1 MKGTEKFNWLALIGI
16 SLASFLGLL
25 DLTIVNTALPAIQSE
40 FSSAVDQLQWV
51 INILL
56 LALTATMVILGKL
69 ADLYGRRLCLYIGF
83 ALFAVASLGAGFA
96 TSINMLIF
104 FRFLQGIA
112 IALLYTAPLGIIPN
126 TFPAHQQGKAMGI
139 LVGLSSFGLALG
151 PAIGGM
157 IVSSLGWRWIFFI
170 NPPIVLLCFLFCW
183 KTLQESK
190 SSITE
195 KMDWWGFLL
204 LLVSIPMFILAV
216 VKSQTLGFLS
226 PLVLGLLIAAIIGIV
241 ALYHIEK
248 SNKAPIIQFSL
259 MTRRVFLI
267 GLVANFTLAAFYAID
282 FFIIPLYL
290 HYIRGQSASEIG
302 FTLLPATLLIA
313 LLSPIAG
320 RIVDKQGPKGALIFG
335 LIFLGVSAVV
345 QAQFNAQTPL
355 YWVVGAYVLFGIGW
369 ASILSPSLT
378 AAIASVPSESSGVA
392 AGTVGTFH
400 NFGGAIGLA
409 FGTLIFAIAAKFN
422 LLYSLQNL
430 HIANTSWVQAATANM
445 DQALHLIMSNTNLT
459 SVGATTLFEHFFLH
473 GYACVMWSLVV
484 LALAALSFVI
494 LSFRKTMVPR

>member
-1 MKGTEKFNWLALIGI
+1 MQNTEKFNWLALIGI

-25 DLTIVNTALPAIQSE
+25 DLTIVNTALPAIQRE
-40 FSSAVDQLQWV
+40 FSSTVGQLQWV
-51 INILL
+51 INSLL

-69 ADLYGRRLCLYIGF
+69 ADLYGRRLCLYLGFLLF
-83 ALFAVASLGAGFA
+83 ALASMGAGLA
-96 TSINMLIF
+96 NNINMLIA
-104 FRFLQGIA
+104 FRFIQGIA
-112 IALLYTAPLGIIPN
+112 IAILYTAPLGIIPN

-151 PAIGGM
+151 PAIGGL
-157 IVSSLGWRWIFFI
+157 IVSSFGWRWIFFI
-170 NPPIVLLCFLFCW
+170 NPPVVLLCFLFCW

-190 SSITE
+190 STVRE
-195 KMDWWGFLL
+195 KMDWLGFVL
-204 LLVSIPMFILAV
+204 LLVSIPLFILAV
-216 VKSQTLGFLS
+216 VKSQTLDFLS
-226 PLVLGLLIAAIIGIV
+226 PLVLGLLITAIIGII

-248 SNKAPIIQFSL
+248 RIKAPIIQFSL
-259 MTRRVFLI
+259 LTRRVFLI

-302 FTLLPATLLIA
+302 FTLLPATLMVA

-320 RIVDKQGPKGALIFG
+320 RIVDKNGPKGALIFG
-335 LIFLGVSAVV
+335 LIFLGVSAVL

-355 YWVVGAYVLFGIGW
+355 YLVVGAYILFGIGW

-409 FGTLIFAIAAKFN
+409 FGTLIFAIAAKSS
-422 LLYSLQNL
+422 LLLSIQNL
-430 HIANTSWVQAATANM
+430 STNGTSWVQTAAANM
-445 DQALHLIMSNTNLT
+445 DQAVHLIMSNVNIPIAA
-459 SVGATTLFEHFFLH
+459 ATTLFERFFLH
-473 GYACVMWSLVV
+473 GYSCVMWSLVV
-484 LALAALSFVI
+484 LTIVALSFVI
-494 LSFRKTMVPR
+494 LGFKKSST